1 MKNYEVT
8 IGTYPGVLLGGRTY
22 KDKIGNV
29 NHVIYLPFIDI
40 CISIT
45 NILNN
50 FHRSLVILENYQ

>member
-8 IGTYPGVLLGGRTY
+8 IGTYPGVLVGGRTY
-22 KDKIGNV
+22 KDNSGTV

-45 NILNN
+45 K
-50 FHRSLVILENYQ
+50 ETK